1 MPVYDIE
8 GPTVIDHP
16 TFGRVV
22 IRGCL
27 LCGFKECVRP
37 ANPIRIG
44 KWRGTLC
51 PEHHDRWEAAT
62 IAGRKQPGLFV
73 ARQLWAAGRLP
84 EAYPTDDSGYGVHP
98 IQSFPISWAK
108 FTWGG
113 RVLRSK
119 HPEVQEPGSE
129 PFFFLAP
136 GPIPVARQVEP

>member
-1 MPVYDIE
+1 MGGRDDRRAQAA
-8 GPTVIDHP
+8 GP
-16 TFGRVV
+16 
-22 IRGCL
+22 IR
-27 LCGFKECVRP
+27 RP
-37 ANPIRIG
+37 ATLGSWPI
-44 KWRGTLC
+44 
-51 PEHHDRWEAAT
+51 A
-62 IAGRKQPGLFV
+62 
-73 ARQLWAAGRLP
+73 

-136 GPIPVARQVEP
+136 GRSPSQAGGA